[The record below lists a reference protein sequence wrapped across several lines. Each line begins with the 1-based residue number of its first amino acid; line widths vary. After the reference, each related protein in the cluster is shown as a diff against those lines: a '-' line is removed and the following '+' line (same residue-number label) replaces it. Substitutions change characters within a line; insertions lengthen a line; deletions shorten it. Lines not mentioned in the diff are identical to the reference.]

1 MSPEKVDTMRIKN
14 RGQVGLLGVLGLSV
28 SLLKLID
35 IANII
40 IMGW

>member
-14 RGQVGLLGVLGLSV
+14 TGQFGLLGVLGLSV

-40 IMGW
+40 IIGW